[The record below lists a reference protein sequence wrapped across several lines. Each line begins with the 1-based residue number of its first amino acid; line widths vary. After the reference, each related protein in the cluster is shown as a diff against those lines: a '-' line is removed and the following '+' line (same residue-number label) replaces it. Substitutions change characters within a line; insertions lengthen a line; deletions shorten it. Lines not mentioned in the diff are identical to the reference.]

1 MLLLLG
7 NPKAKKCRK
16 LPISLKNN
24 LPEAANLH
32 LEIISRQAFDT
43 ATHLDKSKLS
53 TLFGSTLGVE
63 WVSKRVKNCL
73 LR

>member
-7 NPKAKKCRK
+7 HPKAKKCRK

-24 LPEAANLH
+24 LPEAGNLH
-32 LEIISRQAFDT
+32 KEIISRQAFDT
-43 ATHLDKSKLS
+43 ATHLDKSELS

-63 WVSKRVKNCL
+63 WGSKRVKNCL